1 MLSLKNRPFYGW
13 VIVAAFVV
21 ISTVMY
27 GTQSSFG
34 VFFKSIGGEF
44 GLARAATSAIF
55 SVQNVFGAGASIIAG
70 WAVDK
75 YGPRIVVLLIGL
87 FTGLSLLL
95 TSQTSAPW
103 QLFITYSL
111 LFCVIGAVYTVMMS
125 TVSRWFDRNR
135 GLALGIAGSGIGLG
149 IVAIS
154 PFATYLISSF
164 NWRMAYII
172 MGLIAWLI
180 IIPLSRLLKKTP
192 NGIGAE
198 PNSAKSGSGEVGI
211 AQAENESGTE
221 SIVFSLREASKTRS
235 FWLFG
240 STWLLISFVYSLVLI
255 HIVPHGT
262 DIGIPPMQ
270 AATVLSLMGAGF
282 IAGRLLMGKISDSI
296 GRKRTAVAC
305 ALLAA
310 ISLVWLIWSHN
321 LWMLYVFGIFFGIS
335 HGGLDTSIAALL
347 GDTFGM
353 RSIGVIMGTLQ
364 FAWGVGMI
372 IGPAIGGL
380 IFDVSNSYSTAF
392 VIIAL
397 TMGVIALLLAL
408 TRREI
413 K

>member
-1 MLSLKNRPFYGW
+1 MLSLKNKPFYGW
-13 VIVAAFVV
+13 VVVAAFLA
-21 ISTVMY
+21 IGTIMY

-44 GLARAATSAIF
+44 GLSRAATSAIF
-55 SVQNVFGAGASIIAG
+55 SVQNVFGSVASIIGG
-70 WAVDK
+70 WAVDR

-95 TSQTSAPW
+95 TSQTNASW

-125 TVSRWFDRNR
+125 TVSRWFDKNR

-149 IVAIS
+149 IVAIA

-164 NWRMAYII
+164 DWRMAYII

-180 IIPLSRLLKKTP
+180 IIPLSRLLKKNP

-198 PNSAKSGSGEVGI
+198 RNSTKADSGEVGI
-211 AQAENESGTE
+211 AQAESESNIELT
-221 SIVFSLREASKTRS
+221 VFSLRGASKTRS

-240 STWLLISFVYSLVLI
+240 SIWLLTAFVYSLVLI

-270 AATVLSLMGAGF
+270 AATVLSLIGASF
-282 IAGRLLMGKISDSI
+282 IAGRLLMGKVSDSI
-296 GRKRTAVAC
+296 GRKKTAIIC
-305 ALLAA
+305 SLLAA
-310 ISLVWLIWSHN
+310 TSLAWLIWSHN
-321 LWMLYVFGIFFGIS
+321 LWMLYIFGIFFGLS
-335 HGGLDTSIAALL
+335 NGGLDTSIAALI

-372 IGPAIGGL
+372 IGPAIGGF
-380 IFDVSNSYSTAF
+380 IFDVSNSYFTAF
-392 VIIAL
+392 VIVTL
-397 TMGVIALLLAL
+397 TMGLTALLLAL

-413 K
+413 R